1 MRGTSVHAHVCAH
14 KQETERAGQCGF
26 LVWPCLL
33 ASHLMFNR
41 RLEGKRRASCFTQW
55 STDHGA
61 PGSWEEGLIA
71 QHERPSGPCFWD
83 TGVE

>member
-1 MRGTSVHAHVCAH
+1 MRGGMPGTSVRTHVCAH
-14 KQETERAGQCGF
+14 KQETRRAGWCGF

-41 RLEGKRRASCFTQW
+41 QLEAKGRVSWFTPLVICVCLI
-55 STDHGA
+55 DCGA

-71 QHERPSGPCFWD
+71 L
-83 TGVE
+83 